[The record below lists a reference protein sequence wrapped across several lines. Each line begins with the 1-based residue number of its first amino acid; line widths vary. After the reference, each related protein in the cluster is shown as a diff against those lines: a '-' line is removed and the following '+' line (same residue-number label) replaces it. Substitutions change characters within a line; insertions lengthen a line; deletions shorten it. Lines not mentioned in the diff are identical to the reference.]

1 MNVQNSTTVQPSA
14 FPKPASNSRSAI
26 GLLLFGIG
34 FMLFLF
40 LATANGAGYRYGV
53 SDQAFY
59 IPGVMRVLDA
69 SLFPHDGS
77 FIDSEGRLMVIDD
90 LLAAVARTTGL
101 SLPTLF
107 FSGYLVSVVV
117 LWTALALIGIH
128 VYRNAWG
135 VIALAAAFAMRHR
148 IPRTSANSFEP
159 YFHPRMLAFGL
170 GALAVAA
177 LLRRRAWLAIALLA
191 VASIV
196 HITTALWF
204 AVLVGVALVAI
215 DPRWRRLALVGACG
229 AALALIGAVTV
240 GPMRGAVATMDATW
254 LEAVASKDS
263 LFAADWPVWAWA
275 ANFGLLALLWWAHRN
290 RVRRGT
296 ATCEDEGLV
305 WGATALAALFLV
317 TLPFV
322 VMKMSLA
329 VQFQISRVFWLV
341 DFIALVYVTAAVI
354 ETPVSGGS
362 EDERVPARTSMRPV
376 LVALLLLAISTGRGT
391 YVMLVERPERSL
403 FELSLPESAWEDAM
417 RWIAA
422 APGRSHVLADP
433 GHAWKYGTSV
443 RVAAGRDV
451 LLEEVKDSALAIY
464 SRDGAVRFVERRA
477 ALGDFGALTADK
489 ATELSRTYE
498 LDYLVTEADL
508 PLPLVHRNQQFR
520 IYALR

>member
-1 MNVQNSTTVQPSA
+1 
-14 FPKPASNSRSAI
+14 
-26 GLLLFGIG
+26 
-34 FMLFLF
+34 
-40 LATANGAGYRYGV
+40 
-53 SDQAFY
+53 
-59 IPGVMRVLDA
+59 
-69 SLFPHDGS
+69 
-77 FIDSEGRLMVIDD
+77 
-90 LLAAVARTTGL
+90 
-101 SLPTLF
+101 
-107 FSGYLVSVVV
+107 
-117 LWTALALIGIH
+117 
-128 VYRNAWG
+128 
-135 VIALAAAFAMRHR
+135 
-148 IPRTSANSFEP
+148 
-159 YFHPRMLAFGL
+159 
-170 GALAVAA
+170 
-177 LLRRRAWLAIALLA
+177 
-191 VASIV
+191 
-196 HITTALWF
+196 
-204 AVLVGVALVAI
+204 
-215 DPRWRRLALVGACG
+215 
-229 AALALIGAVTV
+229 
-240 GPMRGAVATMDATW
+240 MRGALATMDATW

-263 LFAADWPVWAWA
+263 LFATDWPVWAWA
-275 ANFGLLALLWWAHRN
+275 ANLGFLALLWWAHRT

-296 ATCEDEGLV
+296 ATREDDGLV
-305 WGATALAALFLV
+305 WGATALVALFLL

-322 VMKMSLA
+322 VLKMSLA

-354 ETPVSGGS
+354 ETPGTWRFRRQRL
-362 EDERVPARTSMRPV
+362 RVGRRCGPSSSPCCCSPFPRAAAPTSCSSSV
-376 LVALLLLAISTGRGT
+376 LSVRYS
-391 YVMLVERPERSL
+391 SS
-403 FELSLPESAWEDAM
+403 SLPESAWEDAM